1 MAVAPLS
8 LSDIKDVNTFAD
20 TFWAKVDFGNGPDDC
35 WMWQASLTDKGYGN
49 VAVPLWGHYR
59 SLLAHRISWL
69 LTYGELPLLFMCHRC
84 DVRYEPRDFT
94 YRACVNPDHLFA
106 GTGSD
111 NTQDMYNKGRGRTV
125 SAVGEKHGLTTIT
138 NAQAVEIRCLYSD
151 GASQN
156 NLAAMYGIA
165 QATVSR
171 ILRRE
176 TWSSVGGPA
185 MPSDILSLCHRG
197 ERNGKAVLTED
208 DVRSIR
214 IRAASGESQASLS
227 REYGVKKPA
236 IDKIVNRRTWKHV
249 A

>member
-49 VAVPLWGHYR
+49 AAVPLWSRYR

-69 LTYGELPLLFMCHRC
+69 LTYGELPLLFMCHTC
-84 DVRYEPRDFT
+84 DIRYEPGDFT

-111 NTQDMYNKGRGRTV
+111 NTQDMYNKGRGRTR
-125 SAVGEKHGLTTIT
+125 SAVGEAHGMTTLTDEQVLKLRAAYLGGTR
-138 NAQAVEIRCLYSD
+138 QKE
-151 GASQN
+151 
-156 NLAAMYGIA
+156 LAARYGLWPG
-165 QATVSR
+165 TVAH
-171 ILRRE
+171 IVQGY
-176 TWSSVGGPA
+176 TWSHLPNSPLT
-185 MPSDILSLCHRG
+185 PSEARRG
-197 ERNGKAVLTED
+197 ERNGKAVLTEN
-208 DVRSIR
+208 DVRSVR
-214 IRAASGESQASLS
+214 IRVAAGESPASIA
-227 REYGVKKPA
+227 REYGVKQPA
-236 IDKIVNRRTWKHV
+236 IGKIVTRRTWKHV